1 MNASLAKGKVEGKDI
16 VCAFH
21 AAKFNIG
28 TDALINPA
36 IMSSL
41 PLDQFRQQIR
51 SYYERIGPLMMGIK
65 TYNQKTFGLKIDGD
79 KILVGM

>member
-1 MNASLAKGKVEGKDI
+1 MNASLAKGKVVGKDI
-16 VCAFH
+16 VCAFQ

-36 IMSSL
+36 VMSSL
-41 PLDQFRQQIR
+41 PLDQFPQQIR

-65 TYNQKTFGLKIDGD
+65 TYNQKTCGLKNRW
-79 KILVGM
+79 